1 MCGIYGITGIEKSK
15 INKMINI
22 CSHRGP
28 DGHNIYSNTKIT
40 FGHNLLSITSQPSD
54 GEQPWFDDGNQN
66 VLVFNGE
73 IFNYQE
79 LKKKFHNLFIPKTS
93 CDTELLYWL
102 LNNFSYEEVICN
114 LIDSMHAFAF
124 YNSKDNQIVLSRD
137 HAGIKPLYFS
147 LGTGG
152 IIFASEI
159 KALIDF
165 VYNSRKVNR
174 TALALTSVL
183 GSIPT
188 RDTLFT
194 GIYKVLPG
202 ETIVYDINEKNIN
215 SSFRDIIK
223 PNSNTRFNSEKFSL
237 LTKRI
242 IKNSTLGNRQFGVFL
257 SGGIDST
264 LISYELQKII
274 NNLSTFTNYMEPN
287 EIINGEDHN
296 GDANIA
302 KKLSE
307 DFNFNHHE
315 IKITPEI
322 IAENFDNSIK
332 FIEEPT
338 YNWNQPMYYYT
349 NKVLSDNG
357 VTITMAGDIG
367 DEILG
372 GYQKYFAFL
381 KSQDKIKSWSEFL
394 GFWMNKYSQPLKLN
408 LQFNEND
415 IKEILLKSL
424 PIELWNE
431 NDVANT
437 AMALDCIT
445 TVPEDFFKRN
455 DKYGMAFSM
464 EGRFPLSSK
473 QLMKYCLNIHSKE
486 KFADQFHNGNKMMVR
501 NTYINQIP
509 DYVFYKEKTGWSV
522 PVTKWIQEDN
532 ALSKKFFDDLKKED
546 GLESLFPKINY
557 SLDYNNRHTVNK
569 RAIIAWMFKN
579 WSRHYDM
586 FI

>member
-1 MCGIYGITGIEKSK
+1 MCGIYGITGKEESK
-15 INKMINI
+15 INKMIDI

-28 DGHNIYSNTKIT
+28 DGKSIYSSEKIT
-40 FGHNLLSITSQPSD
+40 FGHNLLSITSEAKD
-54 GEQPWFDDGNQN
+54 GIQPWYDDGNKN
-66 VLVFNGE
+66 ILVFNGE
-73 IFNYQE
+73 IFNYEE
-79 LKKKFHNLFIPKTS
+79 LKKKFHNLFIPKTT

-102 LNNFSYEEVICN
+102 LNNFSYQEVVCN
-114 LIDSMHAFAF
+114 FLDSMHAFAF
-124 YNSKDNQIVLSRD
+124 YNHQENEIVLSRD
-137 HAGIKPLYFS
+137 HVGIKPLYFS
-147 LGTGG
+147 LGAGG

-159 KALIDF
+159 KALIEF

-174 TALALTSVL
+174 VALALTSVI
-183 GSIPT
+183 GSVPT

-202 ETIVYDINEKNIN
+202 ETIIYDINKKNIK
-215 SSFRDIIK
+215 SSFRDLIR
-223 PNSNTRFNSEKFSL
+223 PYSNTKFNSEEFSL
-237 LTKRI
+237 LSKKI
-242 IKNSTLGNRQFGVFL
+242 IKNSTLGTRRFGVFL

-264 LISYELQKII
+264 LISYELQKIT
-274 NNLSTFTNYMEPN
+274 NNLSTYTNYMEPN

-296 GDANIA
+296 GDAKIA
-302 KKLSE
+302 KKLSN

-322 IAENFDNSIK
+322 IAENFDNSMK

-338 YNWNQPMYYYT
+338 YNWNQPMYFYT
-349 NKVLSDNG
+349 NKVLSDDG

-372 GYQKYFAFL
+372 GYKKYFDFL
-381 KSQDKIKSWSEFL
+381 KNQGKVSNWGTFL
-394 GFWMNKYSQPLKLN
+394 KLWMNKFSQPLNLN
-408 LQFNEND
+408 LQFSQND
-415 IKEILLKSL
+415 LHQILLKSL

-437 AMALDCIT
+437 AMALDSIT

-473 QLMKYCLNIHSKE
+473 HLMKYCLSVHSTE
-486 KFADQFHNGNKMMVR
+486 KFAEQFHNGNKMMVR
-501 NTYINQIP
+501 KTYINQIP
-509 DYVFYKEKTGWSV
+509 NYVFNKDKTGWSV
-522 PVTKWIQEDN
+522 PITKWIQEEN
-532 ALSKKFFDDLKKED
+532 ALSKKYFNDLKKED
-546 GLESLFPKINY
+546 GLENLFLKNNF
-557 SLDYNNRHTVNK
+557 SLDLNDRYTVNK